1 MSLRHIR
8 NLCFMTLATFLGPAA
23 FLAQGA
29 LTPAGALPHFTTGGG
44 WRTVWIL
51 VNSSNNPNAAVQL
64 NFIGSDGPAGTPGT
78 PLTIPLADGI
88 SGQAL
93 PASSTYSVTIRPF
106 GLVALESTSSDPT
119 ATEGWVQVS
128 TDSSTTTVLERF
140 DYTSL
145 PSNGIVN
152 LQRGGTFPQFSAT
165 ATGYMLPFVE
175 AQGDFTAIAIANVT
189 NTTLNVA
196 VTIRN
201 YLGTTKGTHTLTLAP
216 QEHASFLL
224 STKYPETAGV
234 AGTIEFYAGG
244 TNQIAVMGLSF
255 NGINDAFTSELSIPT
270 TGVQ

>member
-1 MSLRHIR
+1 MRQIR
-8 NLCFMTLATFLGPAA
+8 NLILFALAVILGPAA
-23 FLAQGA
+23 FPAQGA
-29 LTPAGALPHFTTGGG
+29 VTPAGALPHFATGGG

-51 VNSSNNPNAAVQL
+51 VNSSSNPNAAVQL
-64 NFIGSDGPAGTPGT
+64 NFIGDNGS
-78 PLTIPLADGI
+78 PLSIPLMDGI
-88 SGQAL
+88 TQQAL
-93 PASSTYSVTIRPF
+93 SPASTYSVTIRPF
-106 GLVALESTSSDPT
+106 GLIALESTSSDPAET
-119 ATEGWVQVS
+119 TGWVQVS

-165 ATGYMLPFVE
+165 ATGYMLPFLE
-175 AQGDFTAIAIANVT
+175 AGGDFTAIAIANVT
-189 NTTLNVA
+189 NSTINVT

-201 YLGTTKGTHTLTLAP
+201 FLGTTKGTHTLTLAP
-216 QEHASFLL
+216 QQHTAFLL
-224 STKYPETAGV
+224 SQEYPETAGA

-244 TNQIAVMGLSF
+244 INQIAVMGLSF